1 MIKRRSL
8 LAGAAAAPMAA
19 SLSAPSIAQGV
30 RPLRFIPQAN
40 LTVLDPVVTTAAVTQ
55 NHGYYIYDTLYAV
68 GADQVPKPQMAEGH
82 TISDDKRT
90 VRIRLREGL
99 RFHDGEP
106 VLARDAAASLA
117 RWAKRDVFGQIA
129 DTRVDSWGVADDRTI
144 EIKLKRPFALLL
156 DAIAKPTANVGLVM
170 PERIAR
176 TDPFTPVTE
185 TIGSGPYQFVRDEF
199 VPGSRVVYRKNE
211 RYVPR
216 QEAPEWQ
223 TGGKV
228 AHFERI
234 EWTIIPDPATASA
247 ALQNNEV
254 DWWEQPLVDLLPT
267 LQRVRGMTIAPLDQ
281 TNYLGIIRFNHLQP
295 PFNNLKLRQAVQMAV
310 NQEDYMQAN
319 VGSDR
324 SLWSTNYS
332 LFTKGLPL
340 YDESGP
346 GAARMMAPRN
356 LDAARAAVRESGYN
370 GEKIVIINPTDFAT
384 IAPLGR
390 VTHDL
395 FRRLGLN
402 SDLVETD
409 WGTVVQRRASK
420 EPVDRGGWSVFH
432 TWWPGISLITPVANN
447 LLRGAGN
454 AGGWFGWFENA
465 KNEALLQEWVE
476 APNPAEAKR
485 IALAMN
491 VEAMEQVSTVPLGLF
506 QIRTAYRGLTG
517 VLPGTAPYPW
527 NVRRA

>member
-1 MIKRRSL
+1 MIRRRSL
-8 LAGAAAAPMAA
+8 LAGAAGVPMAA
-19 SLSAPSIAQGV
+19 GLAAPAVAQGV
-30 RPLRFIPQAN
+30 RPLRFVPQAN
-40 LTVLDPVVTTAAVTQ
+40 LTVLDPIVTTAAVTQ
-55 NHGYYIYDTLYAV
+55 NHGYYVFDTLYAV

-82 TISDDKRT
+82 TVSDDGRT

-117 RWAKRDVFGQIA
+117 RWAKRDVFGQVA
-129 DTRVDSWGVADDRTI
+129 DSRVDSWGVADDRTI
-144 EIKLKRPFALLL
+144 EIKLKRPFALLI
-156 DAIAKPTANVGLVM
+156 DAIAKPTANVTLVM

-176 TDPFTPVTE
+176 TDPFTPITE
-185 TIGSGPYQFVRDEF
+185 MVGSGPYRFVREEF
-199 VPGSRVVYRKNE
+199 VPGSRVVYAKNQN
-211 RYVPR
+211 YVPR
-216 QEAPEWQ
+216 QEPPDWQ
-223 TGGKV
+223 TGAKV
-228 AHFERI
+228 AHFDRI
-234 EWTIIPDPATASA
+234 EWHIIPDPATAAA

-267 LQRVRGMTIAPLDQ
+267 LARVRGMTIAPLDQ

-295 PFNNLKLRQAVQMAV
+295 PFNNVRLRQAVQMAV

-324 SLWSTNYS
+324 SLWNTNYS
-332 LFTKGLPL
+332 LFTRGLPL

-346 GAARMMAPRN
+346 GAARMMGPRN
-356 LDAARAAVRESGYN
+356 LDAARAAVRASGYN

-402 SDLVETD
+402 SDLIETD

-420 EPVDRGGWSVFH
+420 EAVERGGWSVFH

-447 LLRGAGN
+447 LLRGNGEQ
-454 AGGWFGWFENA
+454 GGWFGWFTNA
-465 KNEALLQEWVE
+465 KNEGLLQEWVD
-476 APNPAEAKR
+476 APDPAAARR

-491 VEAMEQVSTVPLGLF
+491 IEAMDQVSTVPLGQF

-527 NVRRA
+527 NVRRV

>member
-55 NHGYYIYDTLYAV
+55 NHGYHVFDTLYAV

-82 TISDDKRT
+82 TISDDRRT
-90 VRIRLREGL
+90 VRIRLRDGL

-129 DTRVDSWGVADDRTI
+129 DSRVDSWGVADDRTV

-156 DAIAKPTANVGLVM
+156 DAIAKPTANCGLVM
-170 PERIAR
+170 PERLAK
-176 TDPFTPVTE
+176 TDAFQPVTE
-185 TIGSGPYQFVRDEF
+185 MVGSGPYRFVQGEF
-199 VPGSRVVYRKNE
+199 VPGSRVVYQKFD

-216 QEAPEWQ
+216 QEQPDWQ
-223 TGGKV
+223 TGAKV
-228 AHFERI
+228 AHFDRI
-234 EWTIIPDPATASA
+234 EWNIIPDPATASA

-267 LQRVRGMTIAPLDQ
+267 LARVRGMTIAPLDQ
-281 TNYLGIIRFNHLQP
+281 TNYLGIARFNHLQP

-310 NQEDYMQAN
+310 SQEDYMQAN
-319 VGSDR
+319 VGTDR
-324 SLWSTNYS
+324 SLWNTNYS

-340 YDESGP
+340 YDEAGP

-356 LDAARAAVRESGYN
+356 LEAARALVRESGYN
-370 GEKIVIINPTDFAT
+370 NEKVVIINPTDFAT

-390 VTHDL
+390 VTFDL

-402 SDLVETD
+402 AELVETD

-420 EPVDRGGWSVFH
+420 EPVERGGWSVFH

-447 LLRGAGN
+447 LLRGAGD
-454 AGGWFGWFENA
+454 AGWFGWFSSQ
-465 KNEALLQEWVE
+465 KNEALLQEWIE
-476 APNPAEAKR
+476 APNPTEAKR

-491 VEAMEQVSTVPLGLF
+491 AEAMDQVSTVPLGQF